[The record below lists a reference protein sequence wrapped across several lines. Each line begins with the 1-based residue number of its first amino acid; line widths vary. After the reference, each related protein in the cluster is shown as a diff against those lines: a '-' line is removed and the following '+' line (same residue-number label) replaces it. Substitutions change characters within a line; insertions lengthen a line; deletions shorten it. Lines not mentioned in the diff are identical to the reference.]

1 MLSLNHNTSDKK
13 SQKQYEVS
21 KVYSGYIEIRTSVSK
36 PIVVEVQTSG
46 APVGPRNNLS
56 RSSDS

>member
-21 KVYSGYIEIRTSVSK
+21 KVYFGYIEVRTSVSK
-36 PIVVEVQTSG
+36 PFVREIQTSG
-46 APVGPRNNLS
+46 APVWPGNNLS
-56 RSSDS
+56 KSSDS